1 MTLIKSKDYSDEFL
15 TPFLLK
21 FLLSGKQAREFALKV
36 AKKLVEDLGPQMSEQ
51 LRAKIDE
58 KINAGITFF
67 RKSQILEPGSIGHL
81 SVKSSSELKLKV
93 DFKLSTCIGNG
104 PRT

>member
-1 MTLIKSKDYSDEFL
+1 M
-15 TPFLLK
+15 LK

-58 KINAGITFF
+58 KINAGIFF
-67 RKSQILEPGSIGHL
+67 RKKLNFIFFLFFQKFEIISKVS
-81 SVKSSSELKLKV
+81 LK
-93 DFKLSTCIGNG
+93 
-104 PRT
+104 